1 MEDNIPTVPHRAGRW
16 IGEMKEIALTM
27 EGIGL
32 TNDAFDGAAT
42 MYELVDAVFHQ
53 KGYSEGPPILEVLSK
68 IEHHLHDH
76 HE

>member
-1 MEDNIPTVPHRAGRW
+1 
-16 IGEMKEIALTM
+16 MKEIALTM

-32 TNDAFDGAAT
+32 TNDAFEGAAA

-53 KGYSEGPPILEVLSK
+53 KGYSEGPPILEVLST